1 VQSRPGFAD
10 LPAPGAMCIMMGF
23 ENQEIILCEETG
35 GNRPWAEVDWT
46 EVVGTLR
53 AQYAFLLVP
62 QGAKRSHPLPLVS
75 ISYGFPLGCHGRG
88 QHSRWTNSRLV
99 GQVTKR
105 PMPLADLIANDNGQ
119 YHVVANLRSGTTTEL
134 KGHASVCPMSV
145 IRERFCN
152 LP

>member
-1 VQSRPGFAD
+1 MFERRPLIGIENAD
-10 LPAPGAMCIMMGF
+10 
-23 ENQEIILCEETG
+23 
-35 GNRPWAEVDWT
+35 
-46 EVVGTLR
+46 VVNL
-53 AQYAFLLVP
+53 
-62 QGAKRSHPLPLVS
+62 
-75 ISYGFPLGCHGRG
+75 
-88 QHSRWTNSRLV
+88 TNLHL

-105 PMPLADLIANDNGQ
+105 PMPPADLIANDNGQ